1 MIALALALDLA
12 ADLVETVGAPAPAS
26 VARVAARTVDLA
38 LDLADQV
45 KAGHGLRARESLL
58 GLENRLALLRRLGVI
73 GEGDA
78 ERLLAGCAEIDRLL
92 GGRRPFAPLAVE
104 RQTDCSPAFLDE
116 EDE

>member
-1 MIALALALDLA
+1 MIALELALDLA
-12 ADLVETVGAPAPAS
+12 ADLVETVGEPARAG

-45 KAGHGLRARESLL
+45 RLGHGLRARESLV
-58 GLENRLALLRRLGVI
+58 GLENRLALLRRLDAI
-73 GEGDA
+73 SEGDA
-78 ERLLAGCAEIDRLL
+78 ERLLAWCAEIDRLL
-92 GGRRPFAPLAVE
+92 GGRRPFAPLAVD